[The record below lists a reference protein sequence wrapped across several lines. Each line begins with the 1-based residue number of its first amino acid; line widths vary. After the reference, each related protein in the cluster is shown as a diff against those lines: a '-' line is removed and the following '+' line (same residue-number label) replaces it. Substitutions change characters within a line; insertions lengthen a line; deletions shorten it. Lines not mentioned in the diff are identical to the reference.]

1 MTSQREIKA
10 KQKFYKR
17 IQDRNNR
24 MANERFGIPM
34 EDEEEEVD
42 RDEETAV
49 DVSVEDGENIGK
61 HSFSTR
67 KPVFIYRKRT
77 AEE

>member
-1 MTSQREIKA
+1 
-10 KQKFYKR
+10 
-17 IQDRNNR
+17 

-34 EDEEEEVD
+34 EDVEEEVV
-42 RDEETAV
+42 REGEAALN
-49 DVSVEDGENIGK
+49 VSAEDGENIGK

>member
-1 MTSQREIKA
+1 
-10 KQKFYKR
+10 
-17 IQDRNNR
+17 

-42 RDEETAV
+42 REEETAV